1 MDGIELLMALNNIKM
16 TLGAI
21 AFELNAQTAIQ
32 LMEIQQRGPNH
43 AASLLKHTAAANDRA
58 KTLYHILSGK
68 EIDDENNLSE

>member
-1 MDGIELLMALNNIKM
+1 MDGIELLMALTDIKM
-16 TLGAI
+16 VLGAI

-58 KTLYHILSGK
+58 KSLYHILSGK
-68 EIDDENNLSE
+68 EIENEHDLSE